1 MSLEFQTHILPNG
14 LRLIHKQ
21 VPSIA
26 AYCGVI
32 INAGSR
38 DEFPGEHG
46 LAHFIEHVIFKG
58 TKKRKS
64 YHIINRIENVGG
76 EINAYTTKE
85 LTCLY
90 TSFLRDSYSR
100 VLELMGDILYHSI
113 FPGKEINREKQVIL
127 DEINSYK
134 DTPSELIFD
143 DFEDY
148 LFKDHPIGRNILGTK
163 QSVKSFNKESIRKF
177 IQRNYHPGEIVLS
190 SVGNISFK
198 RFIKLA
204 EKHFWNPVQP
214 SFKKQRDPFCC
225 YQPFDNRIHK
235 KTYQTHCIIGNTAY
249 SIHHGQKHVLSLL
262 NNLVGGPALNS
273 RLNIA
278 LREKNGFTYN
288 IESNYIAYTDT
299 GQFEIYFSTDKGHL
313 DKSLELVRKE
323 LKLMRTKKLGTLQLS
338 RAKRQM
344 IGQIAIADENNEYK
358 MLSAGKK
365 YLLLNEMYDLNALKK
380 TIEGISASEILKVAN
395 DVFDEQNLSVL
406 VYK

>member
-1 MSLEFQTHILPNG
+1 MDFQTHILPNG

-26 AYCGVI
+26 AHCGII

-38 DEFPGEHG
+38 DELPKEHG

-58 TKKRKS
+58 TKTRKS

-76 EINAYTTKE
+76 EINAYTSKE

-90 TSFLRDSYSR
+90 TSFLRDSYNR
-100 VLELMGDILYHSI
+100 VLELMGDIICHST
-113 FPGKEINREKQVIL
+113 FPEKEINREKQVIL
-127 DEINSYK
+127 DEVNSYK

-143 DFEDY
+143 DFEEY
-148 LFKDHPIGRNILGTK
+148 LFKGHSIGRNILGTK
-163 QSVKSFNKESIRKF
+163 KSVNSFNKDSILNF
-177 IQRNYHPGEIVLS
+177 IQRNYHPGEMVLS

-204 EKHFWNPVQP
+204 EKHFCKPLRP
-214 SFKKQRDPFCC
+214 SVKKQRKAFAG
-225 YQPFDNRIHK
+225 YQPFDKRIHK

-249 SIHHGQKHVLSLL
+249 SIHDDQKHVLSLL
-262 NNLVGGPALNS
+262 NNLMGGPALNS

-313 DKSLELVRKE
+313 EKSLELVRKE
-323 LKLMRTKKLGTLQLS
+323 LKLMRTKKMGTLQLS

-344 IGQIAIADENNEYK
+344 IGQMAIAEENNEHR
-358 MLSAGKK
+358 MLAAGKK
-365 YLLLNEMYDLNALKK
+365 FLLLNELYDLNALKN
-380 TIEGISASEILKVAN
+380 TIENISASELMEVAN
-395 DVFDEQNLSVL
+395 DVFNDQQLSVL

>member
-1 MSLEFQTHILPNG
+1 MDFQTHILPNG

-26 AYCGVI
+26 AHCGII

-38 DEFPGEHG
+38 DELPKEHG

-58 TKKRKS
+58 TKTRKS

-90 TSFLRDSYSR
+90 TSFLRDSYNR
-100 VLELMGDILYHSI
+100 VLELMGDIIYHST
-113 FPGKEINREKQVIL
+113 FPEKEINKEKQVIL
-127 DEINSYK
+127 DEVNSYK
-134 DTPSELIFD
+134 DIPSELIFD
-143 DFEDY
+143 DFEEY
-148 LFKDHPIGRNILGTK
+148 LFKGHSLGKNILGTK
-163 QSVKSFNKESIRKF
+163 KSVNSFNKDSILNF
-177 IQRNYHPGEIVLS
+177 IQRNYHPGEMVLS

-204 EKHFWNPVQP
+204 EKYFCKPLRP
-214 SFKKQRDPFCC
+214 SVKKQRKVFTE
-225 YQPFDNRIHK
+225 YKPFDKRIHK

-249 SIHHGQKHVLSLL
+249 SIHDNQKYVLSLL
-262 NNLVGGPALNS
+262 NNLMGGPALNS

-313 DKSLELVRKE
+313 EKSLELVRKE
-323 LKLMRTKKLGTLQLS
+323 LKLMRAKKLGTLQLS

-344 IGQIAIADENNEYK
+344 IGQMAIAEENNEHR
-358 MLSAGKK
+358 MLTAGKK
-365 YLLLNEMYDLNALKK
+365 YLLLDELYDLNALKN
-380 TIEGISASEILKVAN
+380 TIENISASELTEVAN
-395 DVFDEQNLSVL
+395 DVFNDLQLSVL